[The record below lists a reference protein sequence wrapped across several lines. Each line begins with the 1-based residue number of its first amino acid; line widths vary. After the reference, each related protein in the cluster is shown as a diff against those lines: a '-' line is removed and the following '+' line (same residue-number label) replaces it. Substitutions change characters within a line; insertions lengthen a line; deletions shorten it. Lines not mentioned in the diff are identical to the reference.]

1 MSWRVPTDMRFG
13 FEKLLVGL
21 IVLTLLAIVG
31 ERKILETHLIVDG
44 RSGLVSVYS
53 DMSEGGNSRAEVLD
67 DKNLIWMCD
76 IQLGHQW
83 PHCGFELIFDAAR
96 QRGVDLRQ
104 YDRVRIWLDYEGPTE
119 SLRIYLRNYDPAY
132 SRPGPNDSTKFNQVE
147 FDSSL
152 ARKSE
157 PLEFAMK
164 DFFVANWWLQRY
176 RLPPRQGHPQFDNI
190 VIFEVQTGVYI
201 TPGEHRFRLERVE
214 FTGQVLSTEEWYR
227 LLLSSWLGLA
237 LVFLAV
243 RTLYLKKELR
253 RKSQRERELTEI
265 NSLLD
270 SRSQDL
276 EEKVRTDPLT
286 GAFNRQGL
294 EEAMKISLTEWRQEG
309 KPFSIVMLDLDHF
322 KAINDTYGHAE
333 GDRVLGAVSDLIRA
347 KIRPTDVFARW
358 GGEEF
363 VLVCRNTA
371 LQEAILVAEK
381 LRKGIQ
387 EYRLGSEGSVSASFG
402 VATIQAGET
411 LDQIFNRVDSALYR
425 AKHTGRNRVE
435 PPPAVA

>member
-1 MSWRVPTDMRFG
+1 MRFG

-21 IVLTLLAIVG
+21 IVLTLIAVVG

-44 RSGLVSVYS
+44 RSGLISLYDDS
-53 DMSEGGNSRAEVLD
+53 GEGGKSRAEMLD
-67 DKNLIWMCD
+67 AQQLSWMCD
-76 IQLGHQW
+76 IQFGHQW
-83 PHCGFELIFDAAR
+83 PHCGFELIFDEAR

-152 ARKSE
+152 ARRQE
-157 PLEFAMK
+157 PLDFAMK

-190 VIFEVQTGVYI
+190 VIFEVQTGVNI
-201 TPGEHRFRLERVE
+201 TPGEHQFRLERVE
-214 FTGQVLSTEEWYR
+214 FTGQMLTTEQWYQ
-227 LLLSSWLGLA
+227 LLLGVWLSFA
-237 LVFLAV
+237 LVLLVV
-243 RTLYLKKELR
+243 RTVHLKLQLK
-253 RKSQRERELTEI
+253 RKNLRERELTEI

-270 SRSQDL
+270 SRSRDL

-322 KAINDTYGHAE
+322 KSINDTYGHSE
-333 GDRVLGAVSDLIRA
+333 GDRVLTTVSSLI
-347 KIRPTDVFARW
+347 KDQVRPTDVFARW

-371 LQEAILVAEK
+371 LHEAMIVAEK
-381 LRKGIQ
+381 LRK
-387 EYRLGSEGSVSASFG
+387 SVQQLQVGEDNKPLSASFG
-402 VATIQAGET
+402 VATIQTGET
-411 LDQIFNRVDSALYR
+411 LDQIFNRVDKALYK
-425 AKHTGRNRVE
+425 AKSNGRNRVE
-435 PPPAVA
+435 LSRDAA

>member
-1 MSWRVPTDMRFG
+1 MRFG

-21 IVLTLLAIVG
+21 IVLTLIAVVG

-44 RSGLVSVYS
+44 RSGLISIYDDS
-53 DMSEGGNSRAEVLD
+53 SEGGQSRAEVVDAQQLAWVC
-67 DKNLIWMCD
+67 N
-76 IQLGHQW
+76 IQVGHQW
-83 PHCGFELIFDAAR
+83 PHCGFELIFDEAR

-119 SLRIYLRNYDPAY
+119 SIRIYLRNYDPLY

-152 ARKSE
+152 ARKQE
-157 PLEFAMK
+157 PLDFAMK

-190 VIFEVQTGVYI
+190 VIFEVQTGVNV
-201 TPGEHRFRLERVE
+201 TPGEHQFRLERVE
-214 FTGQVLSTEEWYR
+214 FTGQVLTTEQWYQ
-227 LLLSSWLGLA
+227 LLLSAWLGFA
-237 LVFLAV
+237 MIFLAV
-243 RTLYLKKELR
+243 RSVHLKMELK
-253 RKSQRERELTEI
+253 RKSLRERELTEI

-270 SRSQDL
+270 SRSRDL

-294 EEAMKISLTEWRQEG
+294 EEAMKVSLTEWRQEG

-322 KAINDTYGHAE
+322 KVINDTYGHSE
-333 GDRVLGAVSDLIRA
+333 GDRVLTAVSTLI
-347 KIRPTDVFARW
+347 KDQIRPTDVFARW

-371 LQEAILVAEK
+371 LHEAMIVAEK
-381 LRKGIQ
+381 LRK
-387 EYRLGSEGSVSASFG
+387 SVQQQTVGGEKTLSASFG
-402 VATIQAGET
+402 VATVQTGET
-411 LDQIFNRVDSALYR
+411 LDQIFNRVDKALYK
-425 AKHTGRNRVE
+425 AKNSGRNRVE
-435 PPPAVA
+435 LSRDAA